1 MGRPHAALALLASA
15 VREVPEN
22 AYLHRAI
29 SKALSQLDRFDD
41 AIVSAEL
48 AIKHKPDG
56 WLMHTAL
63 ALAYINAYRHR
74 DAVTPALAAVRLEP
88 NASYP
93 HAWAGEALRG
103 AGMLADALERAESA
117 SKIAPERHR
126 PLMGRVLFSLQRWRE
141 SERECERS
149 YRQYPEDAYVVYVH
163 GLALLAQG
171 RADEAAALQRG
182 VLTRQPSNLLSRLL
196 LERIH
201 GIEPTAYLDNPALVL
216 DLEGE
221 LHRERISILR
231 VEAEQREPDGPYAPG
246 RLVPPPIGR

>member
-22 AYLHRAI
+22 AYLHRAM

-63 ALAYINAYRHR
+63 ALAYINAYRHH
-74 DAVTPALAAVRLEP
+74 DAVAPALAALRLEP

-103 AGMLADALERAESA
+103 AGKLTDALERAESA
-117 SKIAPERHR
+117 SEIAPERHR
-126 PLMGRVLFSLQRWRE
+126 PLMGRVLFSLQRWRG
-141 SERECERS
+141 SEQECERS

-163 GLALLAQG
+163 GLALVAQG

-216 DLEGE
+216 DLERE

-231 VEAEQREPDGPYAPG
+231 VEAEQREPDGPNAPG
-246 RLVPPPIGR
+246 RLATPPTGR